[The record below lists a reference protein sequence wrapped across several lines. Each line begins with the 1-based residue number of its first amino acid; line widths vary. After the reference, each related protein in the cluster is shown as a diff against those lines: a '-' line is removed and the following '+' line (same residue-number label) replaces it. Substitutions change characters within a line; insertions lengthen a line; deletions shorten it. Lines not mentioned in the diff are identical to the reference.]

1 MTMIRT
7 ASPNS
12 AIPGEVFRASHT
24 PNRWGMTPNA
34 HWAAYDRDGRRI
46 ATGQPMPGY
55 TSCEPTADELAIWD
69 AEAVRA
75 AANAQAWPVDPTDPA
90 LYIRFGRLPRAG
102 RSRNYL
108 TGEYEAGVSVYNAR
122 YNAATDVLDASSA
135 LGGTYIHYLIE
146 GRDAYLL
153 TGAECGVGSDG
164 EPVLADVRIIATL
177 ASTPEGFRIA

>member
-1 MTMIRT
+1 MIRYIN
-7 ASPNS
+7 NS
-12 AIPGEVFRASHT
+12 AIHGEVWRAEH
-24 PNRWGMTPNA
+24 PANRWGMTPNH

-55 TSCEPTADELAIWD
+55 TTCEPTAEELEEWD

-108 TGEYEAGVSVYNAR
+108 TGEHESGVSVYNAR
-122 YNAATDVLDASSA
+122 YNAATDALDASSA

-146 GRDAYLL
+146 GRDAYLV
-153 TGAECGVGSDG
+153 TGDECGIGSDG
-164 EPVLADVRIIATL
+164 EPVLAGTRIVATL
-177 ASTPEGFRIA
+177 VATADGFRIA